1 MEMKKIILD
10 TSAYIDFFGGNR
22 KILSAL
28 SFAETVYVPAI
39 VLGELY
45 SGFDLTARGV
55 KKRNELAEF
64 LRKPTVEIV
73 PITDET
79 AEFYGKVISDL
90 KRNGTPIPI
99 NDVWIAANTF
109 ETGSVLVT
117 YDRHFNKIPGLRVW
131 NEALV

>member
-55 KKRNELAEF
+55 KK
-64 LRKPTVEIV
+64 K
-73 PITDET
+73 
-79 AEFYGKVISDL
+79 
-90 KRNGTPIPI
+90 
-99 NDVWIAANTF
+99 
-109 ETGSVLVT
+109 
-117 YDRHFNKIPGLRVW
+117 
-131 NEALV
+131 